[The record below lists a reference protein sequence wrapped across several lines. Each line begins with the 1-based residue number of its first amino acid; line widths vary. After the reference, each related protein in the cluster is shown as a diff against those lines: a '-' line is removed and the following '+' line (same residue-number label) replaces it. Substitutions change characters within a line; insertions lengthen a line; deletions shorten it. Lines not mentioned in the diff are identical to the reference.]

1 MGHGHSHRAGEELD
15 AEISVAMKPRLALLS
30 GLVMAAI
37 ATVIGLLVLWPS
49 GDPVA
54 ELTEKQGSVVAFAA
68 PGVTFPS
75 GDVVDVTEPCP
86 GGVPDGS
93 GCNMLRV
100 DLPEDGEVEVPVARD
115 VLESGLAPGDTV
127 EVMRIPTSEGA
138 PPSYSY
144 FATDRDG
151 TLIWLFALFVAAVL
165 LIARWRGF
173 FALIGLAFG
182 GIVVWTFILPA
193 LFDGAPGVGV
203 ALAGASAIMFVV
215 LYTTHGFS
223 LRTST
228 ALAGTLLGILV
239 TSLIGVFAINQARLT
254 GVTDDTGA
262 RLGAFTDLSFQ
273 SLLGCALV
281 IVGLGVLNDVTIT
294 QASAVWELRAS
305 APAAG
310 RGEIF
315 SRGMRIGRDH
325 IASTIYTIVFAYV
338 GTALLMLMLLQIYA
352 QPLLGLLSTEQLA
365 EQIVLTLS
373 TAIGLVLAVPLTTGI
388 AALVAAPQPGARSLH
403 AE

>member
-15 AEISVAMKPRLALLS
+15 GTIWVAAKPRFALLA
-30 GLVMAAI
+30 GLAVAAV
-37 ATVIGLLVLWPS
+37 ATVIGLLVWWPS

-54 ELTEKQGSVVAFAA
+54 ELTEEQGSAVAFAA

-75 GDVVDVTEPCP
+75 GEVVEVADPCP

-93 GCNMLRV
+93 GCNTLRV
-100 DLPEDGEVEVPVARD
+100 VLPEDGEVEIPVPPP
-115 VLESGLAPGDTV
+115 VLESGLVAGDTV
-127 EVMRIPTSEGA
+127 QVMRIPTSEGA
-138 PPSYSY
+138 EPSYSY

-151 TLIWLFALFVAAVL
+151 TLLWLFVLFVVAVL

-182 GIVVWTFILPA
+182 GIVVWTFMLPA

-223 LRTST
+223 MRTST
-228 ALAGTLLGILV
+228 ALAGTLLGILA
-239 TSLIGVFAINQARLT
+239 TSLIGVFAIDQARLT
-254 GVTDDTGA
+254 GASSDDG
-262 RLGAFTDLSFQ
+262 LLLSAFTDLSFQ

-305 APAAG
+305 APAAS
-310 RGEIF
+310 RAAIF
-315 SRGMRIGRDH
+315 GRGMRIGRDH

-388 AALVAAPQPGARSLH
+388 AALVAAPQPEAGSLH